1 MISSALSYETFLFA
15 FFRCAI
21 GMFDCLCMTELFA
34 LRSCRCLYLCTHFFC
49 SLHGTRRWMKS
60 RHRWW
65 LGGGGGCL
73 YVCAMATAIAF
84 SSPSNYSYVL
94 ILNIGLHFNST
105 QFMITKPTAMCKTV
119 RHEIECRKQMKG
131 SSIQIGIYKAYSAV
145 LNDI

>member
-1 MISSALSYETFLFA
+1 
-15 FFRCAI
+15 
-21 GMFDCLCMTELFA
+21 
-34 LRSCRCLYLCTHFFC
+34 
-49 SLHGTRRWMKS
+49 
-60 RHRWW
+60 
-65 LGGGGGCL
+65 
-73 YVCAMATAIAF
+73 MATAIAF

-105 QFMITKPTAMCKTV
+105 QFMITQPTAMCKTV